1 MEIWIPITI
10 AAAFLQ
16 NVRSALQKYLKGR
29 LSTTGATFV
38 RFGYGFPLAL
48 LYAVF
53 LHWGAGMPIPGPTAD
68 FFLYMAAG
76 GLSQI
81 LATFLLVALFSY
93 RNFAVGTAYSKT
105 EPVQAA
111 LFGLVLINERL
122 TPVAVAAIGIAV
134 AGVMLISVA
143 RSQINARAL
152 VTSLISR
159 SAVIGLLSGALF
171 GISAVCYRGASL
183 SLGGPGF
190 LMQAAYTLAVVTL
203 FQTLVMLLYMAVFE
217 REQIRA
223 VLDAWR
229 PASLVGL
236 AGVTGSACWFTAMTL
251 QSAAFVKALGQIE
264 LVFTFAASWLFFK
277 ERTNGLEIL
286 GIGFILSGILL
297 LLLGR

>member
-48 LYAVF
+48 LYAAF
-53 LHWGAGMPIPGPTAD
+53 LHWGLGMVLPAPSLE
-68 FFLYMAAG
+68 FLLYMMAG

-111 LFGLVLINERL
+111 LFGLVLLNERL
-122 TPVAVAAIGIAV
+122 TPAAIAAIGIAV
-134 AGVMLISVA
+134 TGVMIISVA
-143 RSQINARAL
+143 RLKINAKTLISSL
-152 VTSLISR
+152 VSR
-159 SAVIGLLSGALF
+159 SAVIGILSGALF
-171 GISAVCYRGASL
+171 GVSAVCYRGASL
-183 SLGGPGF
+183 SLGGQGF

-203 FQTLVMLLYMAVFE
+203 FQTLVMLLYMAFFE
-217 REQIRA
+217 RDQIRA
-223 VLDAWR
+223 VIAAWR
-229 PASLVGL
+229 PASIVGL
-236 AGVTGSACWFTAMTL
+236 AGVAGSACWFIAMTI
-251 QSAAFVKALGQIE
+251 QSAAYVRALGQIE
-264 LVFTFAASWLFFK
+264 LVFTFAVSWLFFK
-277 ERTNGLEIL
+277 ERINRLEIL
-286 GIGFILSGILL
+286 GIGLILGGILL